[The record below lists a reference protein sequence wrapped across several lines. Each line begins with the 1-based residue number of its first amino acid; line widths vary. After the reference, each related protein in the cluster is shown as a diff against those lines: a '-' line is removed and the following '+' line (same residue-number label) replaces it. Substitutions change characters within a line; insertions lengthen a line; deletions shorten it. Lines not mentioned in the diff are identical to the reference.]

1 MKGGE
6 TVLKRL
12 LAMLLAVLML
22 PAGGLSEGE
31 EAAPTATP
39 AVEAPAPTPEPTPDA
54 AKKPRATKTPKP
66 AKAKWNEKKCD
77 HANLN
82 CTQAP
87 KCTKKNCVHI
97 RTDVHGNDIPLCA
110 RGRWV
115 LDAQDKLQRAG
126 KLTSVSKSVRT
137 QVIDLDKGN
146 ASLYRSGSYTVKG
159 GENREGATLTIAKD
173 RLVVLTLNNVAA
185 EKITLQAGAN
195 VTILTVGVSDVTTLT
210 ANKNVTL
217 QFTSGGHMTIE
228 KVEQH
233 DTAKIAVTGGSVNA
247 SFKEKAGRKK
257 VRFDA
262 PGATAVTVE
271 GESYAA
277 DTPDK
282 NGRVHLWLAA
292 AGAGSKWLGEMQGT
306 ILTVT
311 RETDAADETAREIIP
326 GEKNILDKP
335 GVYTLSGG
343 IAPGTLLQVT
353 AKNVTIR
360 LDNASAALSAP
371 LIDAQAACTVSL
383 KGANVLSGAALASGK
398 KLTFSGSGTMQ
409 LDEVGTSAA
418 FSCGQI
424 VLGKAPAGFVRVD
437 CPVDPVG
444 YTLTID
450 GKKAT
455 LIATPGGRLILPD
468 PVAGKEW
475 TVTVEGSTIVARSQK
490 EGAEHFDLS
499 VNPVVKSGA
508 ETINVDGAASRVEGS
523 VTATAKATLN
533 LRKVRLTGSGA
544 VLTLRKDAT
553 VRLTGNNVLHTTG
566 SNAVS
571 LKNNAKAKLIVRSGR
586 LTLRQRNMKNLTL
599 QGNIQV
605 EPAAAG
611 ATVITIRDS
620 KGEPVCDRELT
631 VRIAGQTYEY
641 TTFSDGTL
649 HLWGLGNLKGEAI
662 AATDGKMVFTAVL
675 PGKSATGDA
684 PAQHVATADMRIT
697 DVEAEDLP
705 DGTVRVTFKAENAG
719 SAGVM
724 FLTGTGEQALADDFV
739 SAATLVQATGGEAIL
754 TGVEPGADISLRVYA
769 TETAGVTLTARSA
782 DGFKFS
788 EKIVHHHRGLF
799 AAKIEDTPY
808 TGEPWVNPVT
818 LPEGAKMVYEGETLT
833 DGVPVEIGS
842 YVMRVTIPEGSDR
855 YLPGTYE
862 VPFQITKI
870 MLTIVPGPNMFKY
883 VGQEDPPEFP
893 YTVKG
898 LLPGDK
904 VTGKLK
910 RKEGEEPG
918 NYKFL
923 LDGLSAPAYYRFRL
937 PAKSSTFTILPIPSF
952 DMPVFYEMLHPV
964 RQEIARRDGRT
975 VAVVLNTQDSMT
987 VTYSRIG
994 EVVYDMNNRQKPF
1007 SPSLSWNEE
1016 TDEVLLRVRTE
1027 AELNKDGGYVT
1038 DNDGNPLWTGRYMR
1052 LSWLG
1057 YRLLNNIGVDA
1068 VSFSCH
1074 GAAITLRIE
1083 DLLGDAMQ
1091 AFIKENRGDLKNA
1104 RFRLSVE
1111 PMEEAEKG
1119 SMAASDALHP
1129 VSRLWR
1135 VGVTLILDKKEI
1147 DVTGLIPS
1155 LTVSVAME
1163 ETRRLLQTMGRYEE
1177 TTFSTQ
1183 YQLYALPGEE
1193 TAFAGMDSAFVRP
1206 WMPDEMTLADF
1217 PAAMYTYDYLLA
1229 PLKASGLV
1237 TVAIAGK

>member
-1 MKGGE
+1 M
-6 TVLKRL
+6 LKRL
-12 LAMLLAVLML
+12 LTLLLALLL
-22 PAGGLSEGE
+22 PLAGLSEGE
-31 EAAPTATP
+31 EAAPTPVPVAETP
-39 AVEAPAPTPEPTPDA
+39 VPTLEPTPEPTPEA
-54 AKKPRATKTPKP
+54 TKKPKATKTPKP
-66 AKAKWNEKKCD
+66 TKAKWNEKKCD

-87 KCTKKNCVHI
+87 ACKKKNCAHI
-97 RTDVHGNDIPLCA
+97 RTDVHGNEVPLCA
-110 RGRWV
+110 KGRWV

-146 ASLYRSGSYTVKG
+146 ASLYRSGSYTVKA

-173 RLVVLTLNNVAA
+173 RLVVLTLNNVTLD
-185 EKITLQAGAN
+185 KLTLQAGAN
-195 VTILTVGVSDVTTLT
+195 VTILTVGTSEVRTLV

-217 QFTSGGHMTIE
+217 QFTSGGHIAID
-228 KVEQH
+228 KVEQN

-257 VRFDA
+257 VRFEA
-262 PGATAVTVE
+262 PGMAAVTVE
-271 GESYAA
+271 GEGYAA

-282 NGRVHLWLAA
+282 NGRMHLWLAA
-292 AGAGSKWLGEMQGT
+292 AGAGSKWQGELQGT
-306 ILTVT
+306 TLVVT
-311 RETDAADETAREIIP
+311 RETDAADETLREIIP

-343 IAPGTLLQVT
+343 IAEGTLLQVT

-360 LDNASAALSAP
+360 LDNASATLSAP
-371 LIDAQAACTVSL
+371 LIDAQVACTVSL
-383 KGANVLSGAALASGK
+383 KGANILTGAALATGK

-409 LDEVGTSAA
+409 LDEVGTAAA
-418 FSCGQI
+418 FSCGP
-424 VLGKAPAGFVRVD
+424 VTLSKAPAGFVRVD
-437 CPVDPVG
+437 SPVDPAG

-468 PVAGKEW
+468 PAEGKEW

-508 ETINVDGAASRVEGS
+508 ATINVDGAASRVEGS
-523 VTATAKATLN
+523 VTATAKANLN

-553 VRLTGNNVLHTTG
+553 VRFTGNNVLHTEG
-566 SNAVS
+566 NNAVS
-571 LKNNAKAKLIVRSGR
+571 LKNGAKAKLIVRSGR
-586 LTLRQRNMKNLTL
+586 LKLTQRNRKNLTL

-605 EPAAAG
+605 EPATSG
-611 ATVITIRDS
+611 ATIITIRDN

-662 AATDGKMVFTAVL
+662 AATDGKLVFTAVL

-697 DVEAEDLP
+697 DVAAEDLP

-724 FLTGTGEQALADDFV
+724 FLTGQGEQALPDDYV
-739 SAATLVQATGGEAIL
+739 ASATLVPAANGEAIL
-754 TGVEPGADISLRVYA
+754 TGVEPGAEISLRVYA

-799 AAKIEDTPY
+799 TAKIEDTPY
-808 TGEPWVNPVT
+808 TGQPWVNPIT
-818 LPEGAKMVYEGETLT
+818 LPEGAEMVYGGEGLT
-833 DGVPVEIGS
+833 NGVPVEIGS
-842 YVMRVTIPEGSDR
+842 YVMRVTIPEGSDA

-862 VPFQITKI
+862 VPFSITKI
-870 MLTIVPGPNMFKY
+870 PLTIDPGPNMFKY
-883 VGQEDPPEFP
+883 VGEKDPETFP

-898 LLPGDK
+898 LLPGDQ
-904 VTGKLK
+904 VTGMLT
-910 RKEGEEPG
+910 REEGEEPG

-923 LDGLSAPAYYRFRL
+923 LDGLIAPDYYRFRL
-937 PAKSSTFTILPIPSF
+937 PAKSATFTILPIPSLTV
-952 DMPVFYEMLHPV
+952 PVFSEMLHPV
-964 RQEIARRDGRT
+964 RQEITRKDGRK

-1007 SPSLSWNEE
+1007 SPSLSWNEA

-1038 DNDGNPLWTGRYMR
+1038 DDDGNPLWTGRYMR

-1083 DLLGDAMQ
+1083 DLLGEAMQ
-1091 AFIKENRGDLKNA
+1091 AFIRENRGDLKTA

-1111 PMEEAEKG
+1111 PMEDDGEN
-1119 SMAASDALHP
+1119 AAANVLHP

-1147 DVTGLIPS
+1147 DVTGMIPS

-1163 ETRRLLQTMGRYEE
+1163 ETRQLLQQMGRYEE
-1177 TTFSTQ
+1177 KTFSTQ

-1193 TAFAGMDSAFVRP
+1193 GAFSGMNSAFVQP

-1217 PAAMYTYDYLLA
+1217 PAAMYTYDYLHA
-1229 PLKASGLV
+1229 PLSASGLV